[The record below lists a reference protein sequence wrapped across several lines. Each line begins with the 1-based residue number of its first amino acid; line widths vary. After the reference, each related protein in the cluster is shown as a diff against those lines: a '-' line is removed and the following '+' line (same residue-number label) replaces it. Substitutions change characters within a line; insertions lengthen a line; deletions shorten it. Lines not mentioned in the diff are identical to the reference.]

1 MEGESSTLKLIG
13 KQMKIEILNKSSKL
27 LIKFP
32 SMILLY
38 LLQQWL
44 EKMMWNYDKKKTCKR
59 RGF

>member
-38 LLQQWL
+38 LLQQ
-44 EKMMWNYDKKKTCKR
+44 
-59 RGF
+59 